1 MARPSRSRPGDSTFM
16 MSAGAHA
23 TCATGIY
30 SRWQIEMAVGR
41 KTGGRQ
47 KGTPNKATVEREL
60 RAAQGLKAATLDGL
74 LPLDV
79 MMCRMKNEALPN
91 GSSVA
96 DDQLAAAIAA
106 APYIH
111 PKLAAAVFKGEA
123 SGADGGPVPHALALN
138 YDNLSVDDLMTRR
151 RRIDKAAGE
160 SAEELDATTAGLS
173 PAGRRRLD

>member
-1 MARPSRSRPGDSTFM
+1 
-16 MSAGAHA
+16 
-23 TCATGIY
+23 
-30 SRWQIEMAVGR
+30 MAVGK

-47 KGTPNKATVEREL
+47 KGTPNKATVERDL

-91 GSSVA
+91 GSLVA

-111 PKLAAAVFKGEA
+111 PRLAAAVFKGEV
-123 SGADGGPVPHALALN
+123 SGADGGPIARPLALN
-138 YDNLSVDDLMTRR
+138 YNNLSTDELLTLRR
-151 RRIDKAAGE
+151 LIDKAAGE
-160 SAEELDATTAGLS
+160 SAVELDGAADGWSPTRPGL
-173 PAGRRRLD
+173 D